1 MQQVIDNDGNPL
13 SITTADNQNIK
24 VVMSVEGGQQSIQGL
39 LPDGTLVPINLVIQE
54 GKGITGEILTSQL
67 KDIKS
72 EDDAVEVSSV
82 KFSLRKQT
90 RKYNHISE
98 F

>member
-24 VVMSVEGGQQSIQGL
+24 VVMSVEDDQQSIQGL

-54 GKGITGEILTSQL
+54 GKGVTAEILAPQS
-67 KDIKS
+67 KPEKS
-72 EDDAVEVSSV
+72 NEDAVVVS
-82 KFSLRKQT
+82 
-90 RKYNHISE
+90 
-98 F
+98 